1 MTWFKGISSIS
12 HFEIAYYSQSH
23 ITITCRT
30 EMPEVLLSTLSVSFH
45 HQPTEIHPS
54 SPIPL
59 IAPRCFIRLTGYSDL
74 ILARRVLQKPRSN
87 QKKKTENSSA
97 FEWRLVTIA
106 EAAASGARTQA
117 RVNKIKLFSSTFS
130 SFYTFCFDLFKRRGS
145 LRVHVGRIRDSLCT
159 PHFQN
164 HFMVI

>member
-1 MTWFKGISSIS
+1 MTWFKGISSTS

-59 IAPRCFIRLTGYSDL
+59 IIAPRCFIRLTGYSDL
-74 ILARRVLQKPRSN
+74 ILARRVLQKR
-87 QKKKTENSSA
+87 KKTENLSA

-117 RVNKIKLFSSTFS
+117 RVNKTVLFHFFIIFTLFALTF
-130 SFYTFCFDLFKRRGS
+130 
-145 LRVHVGRIRDSLCT
+145 LRDEGLCECT
-159 PHFQN
+159 SGGYGIHFAPLTLK
-164 HFMVI
+164 IILW

>member
-1 MTWFKGISSIS
+1 
-12 HFEIAYYSQSH
+12 
-23 ITITCRT
+23 
-30 EMPEVLLSTLSVSFH
+30 MPEVLLSTLSVSFH

-117 RVNKIKLFSSTFS
+117 RVNKTVLFHFFIIFTLFALTFLRDEGLRECTS
-130 SFYTFCFDLFKRRGS
+130 GGYGIHFAPLTFKIILW
-145 LRVHVGRIRDSLCT
+145 
-159 PHFQN
+159 
-164 HFMVI
+164 